1 VPIELPPKLWVPPAP
16 AIIRPAREPIIPA
29 SLVPLMPFRQAAA
42 KASANLVAS
51 PASSV
56 GVNTSYSFTSVGV
69 GSPAG
74 TSLVAVE
81 IFAYSSTKGHNSL
94 SACAID
100 GTNGTIHVQTFAEGA
115 AAVDVICAIVS
126 RATSNTSITIAP
138 TFGTTM
144 DACLIRVYRLQNLTS
159 ATPDATTSSTTGT
172 GATGTSCS
180 STMNI
185 LANGIALQ
193 AVQSYQPTLGS
204 IAGADQDS
212 SGQSNPT
219 LGNFSARSKSLM
231 SAETPRT
238 FSAAVSPA
246 TLLCSVA
253 ATWH

>member
-1 VPIELPPKLWVPPAP
+1 
-16 AIIRPAREPIIPA
+16 
-29 SLVPLMPFRQAAA
+29 
-42 KASANLVAS
+42 
-51 PASSV
+51 
-56 GVNTSYSFTSVGV
+56 
-69 GSPAG
+69 
-74 TSLVAVE
+74 
-81 IFAYSSTKGHNSL
+81 
-94 SACAID
+94 
-100 GTNGTIHVQTFAEGA
+100 
-115 AAVDVICAIVS
+115 
-126 RATSNTSITIAP
+126 
-138 TFGTTM
+138 
-144 DACLIRVYRLQNLTS
+144 
-159 ATPDATTSSTTGT
+159 
-172 GATGTSCS
+172 
-180 STMNI
+180 MNI